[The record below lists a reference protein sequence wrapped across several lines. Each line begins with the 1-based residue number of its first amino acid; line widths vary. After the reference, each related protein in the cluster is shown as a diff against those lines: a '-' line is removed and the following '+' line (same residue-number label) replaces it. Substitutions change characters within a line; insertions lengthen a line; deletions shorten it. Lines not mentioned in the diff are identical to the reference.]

1 MLDNVPKAE
10 PRAFRTPAASSY
22 QVFTDGSFE
31 QGAGRLGGVLRSP
44 TGQITDWFQATVP
57 SDIVQSWLQSDTLHP
72 ILQCELLAVSVAA
85 ALWGSLLKDWP
96 VIWWIDNDAARHCL
110 ISARGYP
117 DSNFRLVQTS
127 DPAVM
132 CGIRHRR
139 SHHHPLPLRR
149 FRPFPVRRRFAAR
162 MPQHHLSRHGQL
174 VSNMCLRWSRRL
186 QRRPGGL
193 YLVFHQ
199 CAWCRRVPLRLQ
211 RHRAQVEG
219 AELPA
224 HKTYQRQAAPPR
236 VLIPKARPSRGHL
249 SGHLRVPSPTVWS
262 QTRERSRS
270 RDREQEDALSDVS

>member
-117 DSNFRLVQTS
+117 DSNFRLVQT
-127 DPAVM
+127 VLV
-132 CGIRHRR
+132 CEQH
-139 SHHHPLPLRR
+139 
-149 FRPFPVRRRFAAR
+149 FRIQSWFA
-162 MPQHHLSRHGQL
+162 
-174 VSNMCLRWSRRL
+174 
-186 QRRPGGL
+186 
-193 YLVFHQ
+193 
-199 CAWCRRVPLRLQ
+199 RVPSISN
-211 RHRAQVEG
+211 
-219 AELPA
+219 PA
-224 HKTYQRQAAPPR
+224 DA
-236 VLIPKARPSRGHL
+236 PSRGENASLLAHAAEAEIKV
-249 SGHLRVPSPTVWS
+249 GWLRCLARGAVPQVFLQSTH
-262 QTRERSRS
+262 
-270 RDREQEDALSDVS
+270 